1 MVYEWD
7 LHRAIFKNKKR
18 NDTDNSFFKLL
29 KINKEK
35 FKW

>member
-18 NDTDNSFFKLL
+18 NDTDNFFKLL
-29 KINKEK
+29 KINKKK
-35 FKW
+35 FKL